1 MLLLL
6 MMMMVVVVISCD
18 GPQKLTVAHL
28 PSLCIQ
34 QNDPPVHF
42 VTAVY
47 HNNFPR
53 MESTRSS

>member
-42 VTAVY
+42 VTAVFRI
-47 HNNFPR
+47 NFPR